1 MKANHVD
8 PASAGEIPPRAGKR
22 YNYTGHIGK
31 ELEEFKN
38 YLTKKKLSENTI
50 RQNKNYAGLFLE
62 WAEKENIK
70 AKEVDYTDVLNF
82 IDHCGKRK
90 IKTRMVNRVLLAVRY
105 YYQHLGTDKN
115 PASGIILRGTTRT
128 VPHDLL
134 NKEELEELYE
144 KYTVVDERSQR
155 NKVILGLLIHQAITT
170 DELKKLEPNHIK
182 TREGKIYVPGSPRSN
197 SRILKLEAGQILELH
212 EYLKTIRPKILAGLK
227 EERPGRKP
235 DKVKESKD
243 LHQLFTSMNGSENI
257 KNSLVFLISA
267 LRKINPKVNHAKQ
280 IRYSVITEW
289 LKEKDIRTVQYM
301 AGHRYVSSTER
312 YRNYNLQDLEEA
324 LGQHHPMK

>member
-1 MKANHVD
+1 MNHVEQ
-8 PASAGEIPPRAGKR
+8 SEIPPRAGRK
-22 YNYTGHIGK
+22 YSYTESISK
-31 ELEEFKN
+31 ELEK
-38 YLTKKKLSENTI
+38 LSGHLIKKKLNENTI

-70 AKEVDYTDVLNF
+70 AKEANYTDVLNF

-90 IKTRMVNRVLLAVRY
+90 IKTRMVNRVLLAIRY
-105 YYQHLGTDKN
+105 YYQYLGTDKN
-115 PASGIILRGTTRT
+115 PATGIILRGTTRT

-134 NKEELEELYE
+134 SKEELEELYE

-155 NKVILGLLIHQAITT
+155 NKVILGLFIHQAITT
-170 DELKKLEPNHIK
+170 DELKKLEPSHIK

-212 EYLKTIRPKILAGLK
+212 DYLKTVRPKILNELK
-227 EERPGRKP
+227 AERPGRKP
-235 DKVKESKD
+235 DKVKEAKD
-243 LHQLFTSMNGSENI
+243 LHQLFVSMNGSENI

-267 LRKINPKVNHAKQ
+267 LRKLNPKVESAKQ

-312 YRNYNLQDLEEA
+312 YRNYNLQDLEES
-324 LGQHHPMK
+324 LSQHHPMK

>member
-1 MKANHVD
+1 MKKYNH
-8 PASAGEIPPRAGKR
+8 SE
-22 YNYTGHIGK
+22 HISR
-31 ELEEFKN
+31 ELEKFKS
-38 YLTKKKLSENTI
+38 YLTKKKLAENTV
-50 RQNKNYAGLFLE
+50 RQNRNYTGLFLE

-70 AKEVDYTDVLNF
+70 VKEANYTDVLNF
-82 IDHCGKRK
+82 IDHCRKRK
-90 IKTRMVNRVLLAVRY
+90 IKTRMVNRILLAIRY
-105 YYQHLGTDKN
+105 YYQYLRTDKN
-115 PASGIILRGTTRT
+115 PAAGINLKGTTRT

-134 NKEELEELYE
+134 SKEELEELYE

-155 NKVILGLLIHQAITT
+155 NKVILGLFIHQAITT

-197 SRILKLEAGQILELH
+197 SRILKLEAEQILELH
-212 EYLKTIRPKILAGLK
+212 DYLKTIRPKILNELK
-227 EERPGRKP
+227 AERPGRKP
-235 DKVKESKD
+235 DHVKETKD
-243 LHQLFTSMNGSENI
+243 LHQLFISMNGSENI
-257 KNSLVFLISA
+257 KNSLVFLVSA
-267 LRKINPKVNHAKQ
+267 LRKLNPKVKSAKQ

-324 LGQHHPMK
+324 LEQHHPMK